1 MSFAATDVLRRNVPG
16 FLFAALLALLSTAL
30 ADRVFAHRVSP
41 VLCAVILGMVWRNT
55 IGIPR
60 WSKDGLD
67 WTMQRVLR
75 TGIALIGL
83 RLTLAGAGIIA
94 AAAVPVVV
102 ACILV
107 ALVAGI
113 GISKLMGV
121 PRRLGTLLAV
131 GTAVCGCTAVVALSP
146 VIRARNV
153 ETAYA
158 VTCVVLFGCIGM
170 LFYPWLAASL
180 FGASPVHAGIFLG
193 TSIHDTSQVVGSA
206 LIYSQQHGAPDA
218 LSAASVTKMLRNLSI
233 AILIPAAAWLMR
245 GAEREAGDTEQAP
258 PARAVPFFVIAFVL
272 FVLLRTLGDSVFS
285 GETWRAVLAASQ
297 TGAELLLVCGMAA
310 VGLNVPFAQ
319 MWRIGWRPLASGM
332 LIAVLVGACSL
343 TITLLMQRFFA

>member
-1 MSFAATDVLRRNVPG
+1 MSFAATDVVRRTVPG
-16 FLFAALLALLSTAL
+16 FLLAALLALISTVL
-30 ADRVFAHRVSP
+30 ADSVFAHRVSP
-41 VLCAVILGMVWRNT
+41 VLCAVLLGMLWRNT
-55 IGIPR
+55 VGIPR
-60 WSKDGLD
+60 WSAEGLN

-94 AAAVPVVV
+94 ATAVPVVV
-102 ACILV
+102 VCIMA

-158 VTCVVLFGCIGM
+158 VTCVVLFGCVGM
-170 LFYPWLAASL
+170 LFYPWLAAVL
-180 FGASPVHAGIFLG
+180 FGESPVHAGVFLG

-206 LIYSQQHGAPDA
+206 LIYSQQHGAPEA

-245 GAEREAGDTEQAP
+245 GTEEQADGETAP
-258 PARAVPFFVIAFVL
+258 PARAVPFFVIAFVG
-272 FVLLRTLGDSVFS
+272 FVFLRTLGDSVFGGDS
-285 GETWRAVLAASQ
+285 WRAILAASQ
-297 TGAELLLVCGMAA
+297 SGAELLLVCGMAA

-332 LIAVLVGACSL
+332 VIAVLVGACSL
-343 TITLLMQRFFA
+343 LATLAMRRFF

>member
-1 MSFAATDVLRRNVPG
+1 MSFTAPDVLRRTVPG
-16 FLFAALLALLSTAL
+16 FLLAALLALISTAL
-30 ADRVFAHRVSP
+30 ADSVFAHRVSP
-41 VLCAVILGMVWRNT
+41 VLCAVLIGMIWRNT
-55 IGIPR
+55 LGIPR

-94 AAAVPVVV
+94 ATAVPVVIV
-102 ACILV
+102 CIVV
-107 ALVAGI
+107 ALFAGI

-146 VIRARNV
+146 VIRAKNV

-170 LFYPWLAASL
+170 LFYPWLAAGL
-180 FGASPVHAGIFLG
+180 FGSSPLLAGVFLG

-206 LIYSQQHGAPDA
+206 LIYSQQHAAPDA

-245 GAEREAGDTEQAP
+245 GVEHDQEGEAAP
-258 PARAVPFFVIAFVL
+258 PARAVPFFVVAFVL
-272 FVLLRTLGDSVFS
+272 FVLLRTVGDSMFN
-285 GETWRAVLAASQ
+285 GETWRAMLGASQ

-319 MWRIGWRPLASGM
+319 MWRIGWQPLAAGM
-332 LIAVLVGACSL
+332 LIAVLVGVCSL
-343 TITLLMQRFFA
+343 LMTLGMRHFL

>member
-1 MSFAATDVLRRNVPG
+1 MSFAATDVMRRNVPG
-16 FLFAALLALLSTAL
+16 ILLAAAFALVSIAL
-30 ADRVFAHRVSP
+30 ADNVFAHRVSP
-41 VLCAVILGMVWRNT
+41 VLCAVLLGMLWRNT
-55 IGIPR
+55 IGVPR
-60 WSKDGLD
+60 WGTDGLN
-67 WTMQRVLR
+67 WTMQSVLR

-94 AAAVPVVV
+94 ATAVPVVV
-102 ACILV
+102 LCIGV
-107 ALVAGI
+107 ALIAGV

-170 LFYPWLAASL
+170 LFYPWLAAAL
-180 FGASPVHAGIFLG
+180 FGASPVHAGVFLG

-206 LIYSQQHGAPDA
+206 LIYSQQHDAPDA

-233 AILIPAAAWLMR
+233 AVLIPAAAWLMR
-245 GAEREAGDTEQAP
+245 GVEEKDEGETAP
-258 PARAVPFFVIAFVL
+258 PARAVPFFVVAFIG
-272 FVLLRTLGDSVFS
+272 FVLLRTLGDALFD
-285 GETWRAVLAASQ
+285 GETWRATLAASQ

-343 TITLLMQRFFA
+343 LVTFALLRLV

>member
-1 MSFAATDVLRRNVPG
+1 VVRRNVPG
-16 FLFAALLALLSTAL
+16 ILLAASFALVSIAL
-30 ADRVFAHRVSP
+30 ADNVFAHRVSP
-41 VLCAVILGMVWRNT
+41 VLCAVLLGMIWRNT

-60 WSKDGLD
+60 WGTDGLN
-67 WTMQRVLR
+67 WTMQAVLR

-94 AAAVPVVV
+94 ATAVPVVV
-102 ACILV
+102 LCIVV
-107 ALVAGI
+107 ALIAGV
-113 GISKLMGV
+113 GISKLLGV

-158 VTCVVLFGCIGM
+158 VTCVVLFGCVGM
-170 LFYPWLAASL
+170 LFYPWLAAAL
-180 FGASPVHAGIFLG
+180 FGASPVHAGVFLG

-206 LIYSQQHGAPDA
+206 LIYSQQHDAPDA

-233 AILIPAAAWLMR
+233 AVLIPAAAWLMR
-245 GAEREAGDTEQAP
+245 GVEEKDQGETAP
-258 PARAVPFFVIAFVL
+258 PASAVPFFVVAFVV
-272 FVLLRTLGDSVFS
+272 FVLLRTLGDAVLG
-285 GETWRAVLAASQ
+285 GETWRTVIGASQ

-343 TITLLMQRFFA
+343 LVTFALFRLL

>member
-1 MSFAATDVLRRNVPG
+1 MSFVVTDVVRRTAPG
-16 FLFAALLALLSTAL
+16 FLLAVSFAVVSIAL
-30 ADRVFAHRVSP
+30 ADNVFAHRVSP
-41 VLCAVILGMVWRNT
+41 VLCAVLLGMLWRNT
-55 IGIPR
+55 VGIPR
-60 WSKDGLD
+60 WGTEGLN

-94 AAAVPVVV
+94 ATAVPVVV
-102 ACILV
+102 LCIAV
-107 ALVAGI
+107 ALVAGV

-170 LFYPWLAASL
+170 LFYPWLAAAL
-180 FGASPVHAGIFLG
+180 FGESPVHAGVFLG

-206 LIYSQQHGAPDA
+206 LIYSQQHAAPDA

-233 AILIPAAAWLMR
+233 AVLIPAAAWLMR
-245 GAEREAGDTEQAP
+245 GVEEKDEGEAAP
-258 PARAVPFFVIAFVL
+258 PARAVPFFVVAFVG
-272 FVLLRTLGDSVFS
+272 FVLLRTLGDAVL
-285 GETWRAVLAASQ
+285 GGDGWRAVLAASQ

-343 TITLLMQRFFA
+343 LVTFALFRLL